1 MTFVLK
7 QVNWC
12 VTVSKQQSMAEATPL
27 FEALL
32 IPKEKQQNCMT
43 SLARP
48 YKLVAKTPRQE
59 HSTADSF
66 LAPGKSH
73 NTAVTRYS
81 AAHAASCFSH
91 PPSLKVGDPSRDYK
105 IEKLVHASVQS
116 RWNTLNIIPKLK

>member
-1 MTFVLK
+1 
-7 QVNWC
+7 
-12 VTVSKQQSMAEATPL
+12 
-27 FEALL
+27 
-32 IPKEKQQNCMT
+32 MT

-48 YKLVAKTPRQE
+48 YKLVAKTSRQE

-73 NTAVTRYS
+73 NTAVTRHS

-105 IEKLVHASVQS
+105 IEKLVHAAVQS